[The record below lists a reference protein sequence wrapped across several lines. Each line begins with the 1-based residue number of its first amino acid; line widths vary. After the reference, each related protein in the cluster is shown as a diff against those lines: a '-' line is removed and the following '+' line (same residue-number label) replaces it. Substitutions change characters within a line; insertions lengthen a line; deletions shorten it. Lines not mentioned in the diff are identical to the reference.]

1 MWGNEG
7 CFKKEHRS
15 MVLSLI
21 NCGENF
27 LISGSKDGDIIIWA
41 EMENTLTILKKIT
54 LKRKDEIENF
64 KAAKNTEELI
74 HDFKV

>member
-1 MWGNEG
+1 
-7 CFKKEHRS
+7 